1 MVESLGGGL
10 LGPVALVLLL
20 YPAFVGRRIVYESN
34 SGIRNVVVPIAVVAD
49 EGCPCLAAQDFVELN
64 PRGLQ
69 FAQPLGGS
77 RYSLIS
83 DSLTLPLF
91 GNPAVSLR
99 RPVVLRPRLT
109 TGLPFRSALIC
120 AY

>member
-1 MVESLGGGL
+1 M
-10 LGPVALVLLL
+10 
-20 YPAFVGRRIVYESN
+20 YESN

-49 EGCPCLAAQDFVELN
+49 EGCACLAAKDFVELD

-77 RYSLIS
+77 RCSLIS

-91 GNPAVSLR
+91 GNRA
-99 RPVVLRPRLT
+99 
-109 TGLPFRSALIC
+109 
-120 AY
+120 AYL